1 MKCFSIYDCK
11 AYVFNVPFFS
21 VSSGVAS
28 RMFFD
33 LVSDSGSIIHAHP
46 SDFTLYEIGD
56 FDEKSGLV
64 ISYDKPDFVCSAG
77 DLAAIR
83 SADDE

>member
-11 AYVFNVPFFS
+11 ADVYNVPFFS

-33 LVSDSGSIIHAHP
+33 LVSDSRSTIHAHP

-56 FDEKSGLV
+56 FDEKPGLV
-64 ISYDKPDFVCSAG
+64 ISYDKPHLVCSASEFIANCPV
-77 DLAAIR
+77 DVQ
-83 SADDE
+83 